1 MESSRDDFVIA
12 LRSAF
17 LKKGTQQRFS
27 LLSLIF
33 FSIIFLILGSFNF
46 KIINYVKIG
55 INEIVYRSSFIVS
68 VPENLLKDSYLTIQN
83 HNKLYKENE
92 NIKSELEILKAKDL
106 LNEFIILEN
115 QRLKNIVDDYLVKS
129 DTIIAKVLSD
139 KGSPFLRSIIINKGS
154 KHKINLGM
162 VVMDGAYLVG
172 KVVEVNYLS
181 SRVLLLSDLNSKI
194 PVIVEP
200 NAVFSILSG
209 TGKDYGIIQY
219 SKKYEDIKN
228 ESIIYTSGAGS
239 LFKAGIPIGR
249 MNINNLSDEKKV
261 EFFSDFSQLKF
272 VKVVSFKKVRIN
284 DRVKN
289 KNFIKIILSKV
300 PIILLFV
307 SVLNDFDF
315 NHLSLKYFSFNFSYI
330 LIFYYSLKKSES
342 LGYTYIFIA
351 GLFNDVVIGTPIGLS
366 SLIYLILCV
375 AASYLRNITL
385 RPSLLKDC
393 IFFLFTILIINSL
406 LFLSLKFIFNYEL
419 NYFDQIINITFTF
432 LFYFLFSNLFDFF
445 ESYFVSRNNAG

>member
-33 FSIIFLILGSFNF
+33 FSIIILILGNFNF
-46 KIINYVKIG
+46 KVINYIKLG

-68 VPENLLKDSYLTIQN
+68 VPENLLKDSYLTLQN
-83 HNKLYKENE
+83 HNKLYKKNE
-92 NIKSELEILKAKDL
+92 KIKFELEILKAKDL
-106 LNEFIILEN
+106 SNEFIILEN
-115 QRLKNIVDDYLVKS
+115 QRLKSIVDDYLVKS

-209 TGKDYGIIQY
+209 TGKNHGIIQY
-219 SKKYEDIKN
+219 SKKYDDI
-228 ESIIYTSGAGS
+228 ESESVIYTSGAGN
-239 LFKAGIPIGR
+239 LFKAGIPIGK
-249 MNINNLSDEKKV
+249 INDNFLNDEKNV
-261 EFFSDFSQLKF
+261 EFFSDFSQLRF
-272 VKVVSFKKVRIN
+272 VKVLSF
-284 DRVKN
+284 
-289 KNFIKIILSKV
+289 L
-300 PIILLFV
+300 
-307 SVLNDFDF
+307 
-315 NHLSLKYFSFNFSYI
+315 
-330 LIFYYSLKKSES
+330 KSE
-342 LGYTYIFIA
+342 T
-351 GLFNDVVIGTPIGLS
+351 
-366 SLIYLILCV
+366 
-375 AASYLRNITL
+375 
-385 RPSLLKDC
+385 
-393 IFFLFTILIINSL
+393 
-406 LFLSLKFIFNYEL
+406 E
-419 NYFDQIINITFTF
+419 
-432 LFYFLFSNLFDFF
+432 
-445 ESYFVSRNNAG
+445 

>member
-1 MESSRDDFVIA
+1 METSRDDFVIA

-46 KIINYVKIG
+46 KAINYTKVVIK
-55 INEIVYRSSFIVS
+55 EIVYRSSFIVS

-92 NIKSELEILKAKDL
+92 KIKSELESLKAKDL
-106 LNEFIILEN
+106 LNEFLILEN

-139 KGSPFLRSIIINKGS
+139 KSSPFLRSIIINKGS
-154 KHKINLGM
+154 KHKIKLGM

-172 KVVEVNYLS
+172 KVIEVNYLS

-209 TGKDYGIIQY
+209 TGKNHGIIQY
-219 SKKYEDIKN
+219 SKKYDDIKS
-228 ESIIYTSGAGS
+228 ESVIYTSGAGN
-239 LFKAGIPIGR
+239 LFKAGIPIGKI
-249 MNINNLSDEKKV
+249 NDNFINNEKNV

-272 VKVVSFKKVRIN
+272 VKVLSF
-284 DRVKN
+284 
-289 KNFIKIILSKV
+289 L
-300 PIILLFV
+300 
-307 SVLNDFDF
+307 
-315 NHLSLKYFSFNFSYI
+315 
-330 LIFYYSLKKSES
+330 KSE
-342 LGYTYIFIA
+342 T
-351 GLFNDVVIGTPIGLS
+351 
-366 SLIYLILCV
+366 
-375 AASYLRNITL
+375 
-385 RPSLLKDC
+385 
-393 IFFLFTILIINSL
+393 
-406 LFLSLKFIFNYEL
+406 EW
-419 NYFDQIINITFTF
+419 
-432 LFYFLFSNLFDFF
+432 
-445 ESYFVSRNNAG
+445 

>member
-1 MESSRDDFVIA
+1 MEPSRDDFVIA

-55 INEIVYRSSFIVS
+55 ITEIVYRSSFIVS
-68 VPENLLKDSYLTIQN
+68 VPENLLKESYITIQN

-92 NIKSELEILKAKDL
+92 KIKSELEILKAKDL
-106 LNEFIILEN
+106 LNEFTILEN
-115 QRLKNIVDDYLVKS
+115 QRLKKIVDDYLVKS

-154 KHKINLGM
+154 KQKINLGM
-162 VVMDGAYLVG
+162 AVMDGAYIVG

-194 PVIVEP
+194 PVIIEP

-209 TGKDYGIIQY
+209 TGKDYGVIQY

-228 ESIIYTSGAGS
+228 ESIIYTSGAGN

-249 MNINNLSDEKKV
+249 MNLNNLNDEKKV

-272 VKVVSFKKVRIN
+272 VKVVSFKKSE
-284 DRVKN
+284 N
-289 KNFIKIILSKV
+289 K
-300 PIILLFV
+300 
-307 SVLNDFDF
+307 
-315 NHLSLKYFSFNFSYI
+315 
-330 LIFYYSLKKSES
+330 
-342 LGYTYIFIA
+342 
-351 GLFNDVVIGTPIGLS
+351 
-366 SLIYLILCV
+366 
-375 AASYLRNITL
+375 
-385 RPSLLKDC
+385 
-393 IFFLFTILIINSL
+393 
-406 LFLSLKFIFNYEL
+406 
-419 NYFDQIINITFTF
+419 
-432 LFYFLFSNLFDFF
+432 
-445 ESYFVSRNNAG
+445 